1 LNTLDN
7 VYDMHTQQ
15 PHGQEYKGRALPDP
29 ARQKLNNNNIKQI
42 NKNNNGSKNIKPK
55 KKRKKWKK
63 S

>member
-1 LNTLDN
+1 
-7 VYDMHTQQ
+7 MHTQR
-15 PHGQEYKGRALPDP
+15 PHDQEYKGRALPDP
-29 ARQKLNNNNIKQI
+29 ARQKLNNINIKQT